1 MLRAVWP
8 QQLSQ
13 GAEWRKQTAEDETSS
28 GKHPT
33 NEKFYSWPSDNE
45 WKSNA
50 YTTINV
56 SHGSHGGLKT
66 RILHHKWSLRWE
78 TMSIEF
84 PTNDPSSLPHF
95 LPREEADSIPFSM
108 QEFPKILQLFS
119 ISQGSPQA
127 KTIENTLKHC
137 EFKPIKGETKFC
149 AATLEL
155 MLNFV
160 HVTFGSNTPFKVLTT
175 THLTKS
181 TTLQQN

>member
-1 MLRAVWP
+1 MKHL
-8 QQLSQ
+8 QGNIQLM
-13 GAEWRKQTAEDETSS
+13 
-28 GKHPT
+28 KHST
-33 NEKFYSWPSDNE
+33 VDQVTMNENQMHTRPLMSHMDHMEASKLGFF
-45 WKSNA
+45 
-50 YTTINV
+50 TINDLYV
-56 SHGSHGGLKT
+56 GKQWALNSQLMT
-66 RILHHKWSLRWE
+66 LHL
-78 TMSIEF
+78 
-84 PTNDPSSLPHF
+84 LPHF

-137 EFKPIKGETKFC
+137 DFKPIKGETKFC